1 MDCDRNQNQKGQ
13 LEKLVDDLTN
23 LGNKQK
29 VDADTIQISKQR
41 LNVFCKPI
49 DTIRNFAEGE
59 PAFETGLEGN
69 RRPLSGHKNAVPLNR
84 KAE

>member
-1 MDCDRNQNQKGQ
+1 LDRNQNQRGQ

-41 LNVFCKPI
+41 LNVFC
-49 DTIRNFAEGE
+49 
-59 PAFETGLEGN
+59 
-69 RRPLSGHKNAVPLNR
+69 
-84 KAE
+84 